1 MALSACASPAKP
13 TPVPVPVP
21 PTPDPPKIT
30 CPAPLTA
37 QSPDGVSTTVTFS
50 TPTVANGQ
58 APVTTT
64 CTPAAGS
71 AFTIGQKTVTCSAT
85 DALQRT
91 DSCSFLV
98 TVLTPPKLSTTSFL
112 AFGDSVTAGEDGQN
126 SIAPSV
132 SLMSARVHPAVLFPF
147 AMRYP
152 SELQQM
158 LADRYKTQSPTVDN
172 QGVPG
177 EAANNPDTA
186 KRLSSLLGSRRYS
199 VVLIMEGT
207 NDLYDRDDKIFP
219 AAYDGLRAMLR
230 DAKSRSVRPYL
241 ATIPPMNPSACVP
254 VCRGLAWSL
263 VAGFND
269 GVRSLAASEGVT
281 LVDVYQ
287 GFGGNFALLGPDG
300 LHPSAEGYTKIADI
314 FFASIKATLET
325 PSATSTLT
333 LFRASAAR

>member
-333 LFRASAAR
+333 RFRASAAR